1 MEPTHICTGDTP
13 ADSEEIRHGAEGN
26 AVESSATGT
35 QGLSNAS
42 NGLDRIREAA
52 RQDSTLRFTSL
63 LHHITVEFLDASYRM
78 LRHDASVGID
88 DETWDSYGT
97 NLSERLRDLHE
108 RLHSGAYRALASK
121 RVWIPKPDGGQR
133 PIGIASL
140 EDKIVQKALV
150 RILEQIYEVDFLGF
164 SYGYRP
170 EMKAHDA
177 LDSVYVMIARRKV
190 NWILDADIKSFFDTV
205 DHTWLM
211 KFLEHRIGDRRVLR
225 LIRKFLR
232 AGVSEAGQWSKT
244 EVGTPQGGVLS
255 PLLANI
261 YLHYVLDLWIERWRT
276 TRARGDVYIVRY
288 ADDFVVGF
296 QYRDD
301 AEKLERELGQ
311 RLGAFGLQLHPEK
324 TRLIEFGRF
333 ANENRRRRGKGKAET
348 FTFLGM
354 THYCTV
360 CRTRKKFMLG
370 RKTSGKKL
378 RAKLK
383 EIAQELRRKRHAP
396 TKKVGAWLRQ
406 VVNGHMQYF
415 AVPGNTY
422 AVSTFR
428 AKVVRLWLKSL
439 RRRSQRGRKL
449 TWARYKKLI
458 DAYFPEVRVLHPYPT
473 ERFGVIPKAGA
484 V

>member
-1 MEPTHICTGDTP
+1 MDHNHTCTGHHP
-13 ADSEEIRHGAEGN
+13 EDSVEKRHEAEGN
-26 AVESSATGT
+26 SAKSTATGT
-35 QGLSNAS
+35 QGPIIAS
-42 NGLDRIREAA
+42 TDIGRIREAA
-52 RQDSTLRFTSL
+52 KQDATLRFTSL
-63 LHHITVEFLDASYRM
+63 LHHITIAFLDESYRM
-78 LRHDASVGID
+78 LKHEAAVGVD
-88 DETWDSYGT
+88 GETWRSYGT
-97 NLSERLRDLHE
+97 DLPSRLRDLHE

-121 RVWIPKPDGGQR
+121 RVWIPKSDGGQR

-150 RILEQIYEVDFLGF
+150 RILEQIYEVDFQGF

-170 EMKAHDA
+170 KKKAHDA
-177 LDSVYVMIARRKV
+177 LDAVYVMITRRKV

-205 DHTWLM
+205 DHTWMM

-232 AGVSEAGQWSKT
+232 AGVSEAGQWSRT

-261 YLHYVLDLWIERWRT
+261 YLHYVLDLWVRRWREKH
-276 TRARGDVYIVRY
+276 ARGEVYIVRY

-301 AEKLERELGQ
+301 AERLEKELGQ
-311 RLGAFGLQLHPEK
+311 RLNTFGLQLHPEK

-333 ANENRRRRGKGKAET
+333 TNENRRRRGEGKAET

-360 CRTRKKFMLG
+360 CRTRTKFALG
-370 RKTSGKKL
+370 RKTSGKKI
-378 RAKLK
+378 RVKLK
-383 EIAQELRRKRHAP
+383 EIAQALRQRRHEP
-396 TKKVGAWLRQ
+396 TRTVGVWLRQ
-406 VVNGHMQYF
+406 MLNGHMQYF

-428 AKVVRLWLKSL
+428 AKVARLWITSL
-439 RRRSQRGRKL
+439 RRRSQRGGKL
-449 TWARYKKLI
+449 TWKRFNKLI
-458 DAYFPEVRVLHPYPT
+458 EAHFPKVRVLHPYPT
-473 ERFGVIPKAGA
+473 ERFCVRPKAGA

>member
-1 MEPTHICTGDTP
+1 MEPSHICTGATP
-13 ADSEEIRHGAEGN
+13 ADSVEKRHEAEGN
-26 AVESSATGT
+26 PEESTATGT
-35 QGLSNAS
+35 QRPTIALP
-42 NGLDRIREAA
+42 GLDRIREAA
-52 RQDSTLRFTSL
+52 KQDATLRFTNL
-63 LHHITVEFLDASYRM
+63 LHHITVEFLEESYRM
-78 LRHDASVGID
+78 LRHDATEGID
-88 DETWDSYGT
+88 GATWASYGKD
-97 NLSERLRDLHE
+97 LSEHLRDLHA

-121 RVWIPKPDGGQR
+121 RVWIPKSDGGQR

-150 RILEQIYEVDFLGF
+150 RILEQIYEVDFQGF

-170 EMKAHDA
+170 KKKAHDA
-177 LDSVYVMIARRKV
+177 LDAVYVMIARKKV

-211 KFLEHRIGDRRVLR
+211 KFLEHRIGDRRILR
-225 LIRKFLR
+225 LVGKFLR
-232 AGVSEAGQWSKT
+232 AGVSEAGQWSRT

-261 YLHYVLDLWIERWRT
+261 YLHYVLDLWVQRWREKH
-276 TRARGDVYIVRY
+276 ARGEVYIVRY

-301 AEKLERELGQ
+301 AERLERELGQ
-311 RLGAFGLQLHPEK
+311 RLGDFGLQLHPEK

-333 ANENRRRRGKGKAET
+333 ATENRRGRGKGKAET

-360 CRTRKKFMLG
+360 SRARKEFALG
-370 RKTSGKKL
+370 RKTSGKKI

-383 EIAQELRRKRHAP
+383 EIAQTLRRRRHVP
-396 TKKVGAWLRQ
+396 TKEAGAWLRQ
-406 VVNGHMQYF
+406 VLDGHMRYF

-422 AVSTFR
+422 AISAFR
-428 AKVVRLWLKSL
+428 VKVARLWLRSL

-449 TWARYKKLI
+449 TWKRFNKLI
-458 DAYFPEVRVLHPYPT
+458 DAYFPKVRVLHQYPT
-473 ERFGVIPKAGA
+473 ARFGVRPKAGA

>member
-1 MEPTHICTGDTP
+1 
-13 ADSEEIRHGAEGN
+13 
-26 AVESSATGT
+26 
-35 QGLSNAS
+35 
-42 NGLDRIREAA
+42 
-52 RQDSTLRFTSL
+52 
-63 LHHITVEFLDASYRM
+63 
-78 LRHDASVGID
+78 
-88 DETWDSYGT
+88 
-97 NLSERLRDLHE
+97 
-108 RLHSGAYRALASK
+108 
-121 RVWIPKPDGGQR
+121 
-133 PIGIASL
+133 
-140 EDKIVQKALV
+140 
-150 RILEQIYEVDFLGF
+150 
-164 SYGYRP
+164 
-170 EMKAHDA
+170 
-177 LDSVYVMIARRKV
+177 
-190 NWILDADIKSFFDTV
+190 V

-232 AGVSEAGQWSKT
+232 AGVSEAGQWSRT

-261 YLHYVLDLWIERWRT
+261 YLHYVLDLWVENWRKK
-276 TRARGDVYIVRY
+276 RARGEVYIVRY

-296 QYRDD
+296 RYRDD
-301 AEKLERELGQ
+301 AARLERELGQ
-311 RLGAFGLQLHPEK
+311 RLSDFGLQLHPEK

-333 ANENRRRRGKGKAET
+333 ATETRRRRGKGKPET

-360 CRTRKKFMLG
+360 CRKRKRFMLG

-378 RAKLK
+378 RALLK
-383 EIAQELRRKRHAP
+383 EIAQELRQRRHAP

-406 VVNGHMQYF
+406 VLDGHMHYF
-415 AVPGNTY
+415 AVPGNTK
-422 AVSTFR
+422 AVSTLR

-449 TWARYKKLI
+449 TWERYEKLI
-458 DAYFPEVRVLHPYPT
+458 DAHIPKVRVLHPYPP

>member
-1 MEPTHICTGDTP
+1 MEPIRKCTGAPP
-13 ADSEEIRHGAEGN
+13 ADTEEKRHEAEGN
-26 AVESSATGT
+26 PVESSATGT
-35 QGLSNAS
+35 QRPGIAS
-42 NGLDRIREAA
+42 SGLDRIRKAA
-52 RQDSTLRFTSL
+52 TQDATRQFTSL
-63 LHHITVEFLDASYRM
+63 LHHITVEFLDESYRM

-88 DETWDSYGT
+88 GETWDSYGEH
-97 NLSERLRDLHE
+97 LSERLHDLHY
-108 RLHSGAYRALASK
+108 RLHSGAYRARASK
-121 RVWIPKPDGGQR
+121 RVWIPKSAGGQR

-170 EMKAHDA
+170 KKKAHDA
-177 LDSVYVMIARRKV
+177 LDAVYVMIARRKV
-190 NWILDADIKSFFDTV
+190 SWILDADIKSFFDTV
-205 DHTWLM
+205 DHRWLM

-232 AGVSEAGQWSKT
+232 AGVSEAGQWSRT
-244 EVGTPQGGVLS
+244 VVGTPQGGVLS

-261 YLHYVLDLWIERWRT
+261 YLHYVLDLWVQHWRV
-276 TRARGDVYIVRY
+276 RHARGEVYIVRY

-296 QYRDD
+296 QHRDD
-301 AEKLERELGQ
+301 AETLERALGP
-311 RLGAFGLQLHPEK
+311 RLGKFGLQLHSEK

-333 ANENRRRRGKGKAET
+333 ANENRRRRGQGKAET

-360 CRTRKKFMLG
+360 SRKRKKFLLG

-378 RAKLK
+378 RATLK
-383 EIAQELRRKRHAP
+383 EIAQELRRRWHAP
-396 TKKVGAWLRQ
+396 TRTVGAWLRQ
-406 VVNGHMQYF
+406 VMNGHMQYF

-422 AVSTFR
+422 AVSSFR
-428 AKVVRLWLKSL
+428 DKVLRLWLKSL
-439 RRRSQRGRKL
+439 RRRSQRGRRL

-458 DAYFPEVRVLHPYPT
+458 DAYFPKVRVLHPYPT
-473 ERFGVIPKAGA
+473 ERFGVRPKAGA

>member
-1 MEPTHICTGDTP
+1 
-13 ADSEEIRHGAEGN
+13 
-26 AVESSATGT
+26 
-35 QGLSNAS
+35 
-42 NGLDRIREAA
+42 
-52 RQDSTLRFTSL
+52 
-63 LHHITVEFLDASYRM
+63 
-78 LRHDASVGID
+78 
-88 DETWDSYGT
+88 
-97 NLSERLRDLHE
+97 
-108 RLHSGAYRALASK
+108 
-121 RVWIPKPDGGQR
+121 
-133 PIGIASL
+133 
-140 EDKIVQKALV
+140 
-150 RILEQIYEVDFLGF
+150 
-164 SYGYRP
+164 
-170 EMKAHDA
+170 
-177 LDSVYVMIARRKV
+177 
-190 NWILDADIKSFFDTV
+190 
-205 DHTWLM
+205 
-211 KFLEHRIGDRRVLR
+211 
-225 LIRKFLR
+225 LR

-261 YLHYVLDLWIERWRT
+261 YLHYVLDLWVEHWRT
-276 TRARGDVYIVRY
+276 THARGDVYIVRY

-311 RLGAFGLQLHPEK
+311 RLGTFGLQLHPEK

-360 CRTRKKFMLG
+360 CRRRKWFLLG

-378 RAKLK
+378 NAKLT
-383 EIAQELRRKRHAP
+383 EIAQELHRRRHAS
-396 TKKVGAWLRQ
+396 TKVVGAWLRQ
-406 VVNGHMQYF
+406 VLNGHMQYF

-422 AVSTFR
+422 AVSIFR
-428 AKVVRLWLKSL
+428 VKVVRLWLMSL

-449 TWARYKKLI
+449 TWKRYKKLI
-458 DAYFPEVRVLHPYPT
+458 DAYFPKVRVLHPYPT

>member
-1 MEPTHICTGDTP
+1 MEHTHICTGDTP
-13 ADSEEIRHGAEGN
+13 ADSEERRHGAEGN

-35 QGLSNAS
+35 QRLSIAS

-52 RQDSTLRFTSL
+52 EQDATLRFTSL
-63 LHHITVEFLDASYRM
+63 LHHITVEFLGESYRM

-88 DETWDSYGT
+88 GETWNSYGT
-97 NLSERLRDLHE
+97 NLSERLRDLHD

-150 RILEQIYEVDFLGF
+150 RILEQIYEVDFQGF

-170 EMKAHDA
+170 KRKAHDA
-177 LDSVYVMIARRKV
+177 LDAVYVMIARKKV
-190 NWILDADIKSFFDTV
+190 SWILDADIKRFFDTV

-232 AGVSEAGQWSKT
+232 AGVSEAGQWSRT

-261 YLHYVLDLWIERWRT
+261 YLHYVLDLWVENWRKK
-276 TRARGDVYIVRY
+276 RARGEVYIVRY

-296 QYRDD
+296 RYRDD
-301 AEKLERELGQ
+301 AARLERELGQ
-311 RLGAFGLQLHPEK
+311 RLSDFGLQLHPEK

-333 ANENRRRRGKGKAET
+333 ATETRRRRGKGKPET

-360 CRTRKKFMLG
+360 CRKRKRFMLG

-378 RAKLK
+378 RALLK
-383 EIAQELRRKRHAP
+383 EIAQELRQRRHAP

-406 VVNGHMQYF
+406 VLDGHMHYF
-415 AVPGNTY
+415 AVPGNTK
-422 AVSTFR
+422 AVSTLR

-449 TWARYKKLI
+449 TWERYEKLI
-458 DAYFPEVRVLHPYPT
+458 DAHIPKVRVLHPYPP

>member
-1 MEPTHICTGDTP
+1 MEPSHICTGVTP
-13 ADSEEIRHGAEGN
+13 ADSVEERHEAEGN
-26 AVESSATGT
+26 PDESTATGT
-35 QGLSNAS
+35 QRPTIALP
-42 NGLDRIREAA
+42 GLDRIREAA
-52 RQDSTLRFTSL
+52 KQDATLRFTSL
-63 LHHITVEFLDASYRM
+63 LHHITVEFLEESYRM
-78 LRHDASVGID
+78 LRHDATAGID
-88 DETWDSYGT
+88 GATWASYGED
-97 NLSERLRDLHE
+97 LSERLRDLHA

-121 RVWIPKPDGGQR
+121 RVWIPKSDGGQR

-150 RILEQIYEVDFLGF
+150 RILDQIYEVDFQDF

-170 EMKAHDA
+170 KRKAHDA
-177 LDSVYVMIARRKV
+177 LDAVYVMIARKKV

-225 LIRKFLR
+225 LVGKFLR
-232 AGVSEAGQWSKT
+232 AGVSEAGQWSRT

-261 YLHYVLDLWIERWRT
+261 YLHYVLDLWVECWREKH
-276 TRARGDVYIVRY
+276 ARGEVYIVRY

-301 AEKLERELGQ
+301 AERLEHELGQ
-311 RLGAFGLQLHPEK
+311 RLGKFGLQLHPEK

-333 ANENRRRRGKGKAET
+333 ATENRRRRGKGKAET

-360 CRTRKKFMLG
+360 CRARKKFALG
-370 RKTSGKKL
+370 RKTSYKKI

-383 EIAQELRRKRHAP
+383 EIGQTLLRRRHVP
-396 TKKVGAWLRQ
+396 TKEVGAWLRQ
-406 VVNGHMQYF
+406 VLDGHMRYF

-422 AVSTFR
+422 AINAFR
-428 AKVVRLWLKSL
+428 VKVARLWLRSL

-449 TWARYKKLI
+449 TWKRFNKLI
-458 DAYFPEVRVLHPYPT
+458 DAYFPKVRVLHPYPT
-473 ERFGVIPKAGA
+473 ARFGVRPKAGA

>member
-1 MEPTHICTGDTP
+1 
-13 ADSEEIRHGAEGN
+13 
-26 AVESSATGT
+26 
-35 QGLSNAS
+35 
-42 NGLDRIREAA
+42 
-52 RQDSTLRFTSL
+52 L
-63 LHHITVEFLDASYRM
+63 LHHITVEFLGESYRM

-88 DETWDSYGT
+88 GETWNSYGK
-97 NLSERLRDLHE
+97 NLSERLSDLHV

-121 RVWIPKPDGGQR
+121 RVWIPKSDGGQR

-140 EDKIVQKALV
+140 EDKIVQKALA

-170 EMKAHDA
+170 EKKAHDA
-177 LDSVYVMIARRKV
+177 LDAVNVMITRRKV
-190 NWILDADIKSFFDTV
+190 SWILDADIKGFFDTV
-205 DHTWLM
+205 DHAWLM

-225 LIRKFLR
+225 LVGKFLR
-232 AGVSEAGQWSKT
+232 AGVSEAGQWSRT

-261 YLHYVLDLWIERWRT
+261 HLHYVLDLWVQHWRGKH
-276 TRARGDVYIVRY
+276 ARGEVYIVRY

-301 AEKLERELGQ
+301 AEKLEHALGQ
-311 RLGAFGLQLHPEK
+311 RLRAFGLQLHPEK

-333 ANENRRRRGKGKAET
+333 ANENRRRRGQGKAET

-360 CRTRKKFMLG
+360 CRRRKWFLLG

-383 EIAQELRRKRHAP
+383 EIAQELRRRRHAP
-396 TKKVGAWLRQ
+396 TKTVGAWLRQ
-406 VVNGHMQYF
+406 VMNGHMQYF

-422 AVSTFR
+422 AVSSFR

-449 TWARYKKLI
+449 TWERYEKLI
-458 DAYFPEVRVLHPYPT
+458 DAWFPKVRVLHPYPAV
-473 ERFGVIPKAGA
+473 RFGVIPKAGA